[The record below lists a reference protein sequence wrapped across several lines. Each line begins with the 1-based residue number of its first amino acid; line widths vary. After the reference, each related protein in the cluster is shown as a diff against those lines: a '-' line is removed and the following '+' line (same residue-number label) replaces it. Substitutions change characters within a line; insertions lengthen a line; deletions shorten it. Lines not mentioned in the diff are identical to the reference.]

1 MECYQLENSN
11 ETTMSIRNRLWIAAG
26 VLILIAP
33 GASFAQD
40 SSLVFPQEEAVAVP
54 SAALLKNGGAPQKTF
69 FTRHDLLATGIAA
82 AVTGGVMVFDKKIAK
97 WTQSPHV
104 QGSQSLHH
112 TIDQLT
118 RVNETPLTIA
128 AVVTYGVGRL
138 AHSPT
143 AADVGL
149 HWTEALIFTDVIS
162 QAIRGPLGRAR
173 PRVVVDDDYNP
184 FVFHPFKGFTKFEY
198 RAFPSLHSAV
208 GFATA
213 AALVGEIRE
222 RNQDA
227 ARWAAPPLYALALV
241 PGLTRMY
248 LNQHW
253 ASDVISGAFIGQ
265 LIGSR
270 VVHYAHTHKR
280 TKLDRALLATSVIP
294 DDYGRTLVVVDV
306 QSLFAGR

>member
-1 MECYQLENSN
+1 
-11 ETTMSIRNRLWIAAG
+11 MSIRTRLGTATA
-26 VLILIAP
+26 VLILLTP

-40 SSLVFPQEEAVAVP
+40 SSLVFTQGESLAVP
-54 SAALLKNGGAPQKTF
+54 SDALLKTGGEPQKTF

-104 QGSQSLHH
+104 QGSQSRYN
-112 TIDQLT
+112 TVKNLT
-118 RVNETPLTIA
+118 RLNETPLTIA
-128 AVVTYGVGRL
+128 AVATYGVGRL
-138 AHSPT
+138 SHSQT

-173 PRVVVDDDYNP
+173 PRVTENDDYNP
-184 FVFHPFKGFTKFEY
+184 FVFHPFRGFTDFGY

-227 ARWAAPPLYALALV
+227 SRWAAPPLYALALV

-280 TKLDRALLATSVIP
+280 TKLDRALLATWIAP
-294 DDYGRTLVVVDV
+294 DDYGRMLVTVDV
-306 QSLFAGR
+306 QSLFGGGGR